1 MSRKMAAAVLAG
13 LAVAWAGTGMA
24 RAEKA
29 PHGGVLFATKDD
41 KYHAE
46 LKLKEGILYIL
57 ASNAKTP
64 VPTTAKSF
72 ILTVKGDDKV
82 KVEFVPD
89 PQKGDPEGK
98 ASRFKAAADKLP
110 KGKLDMEKVQ
120 IDGAI
125 KGKQHH
131 FELDKD

>member
-1 MSRKMAAAVLAG
+1 M
-13 LAVAWAGTGMA
+13 
-24 RAEKA
+24 
-29 PHGGVLFATKDD
+29 
-41 KYHAE
+41 
-46 LKLKEGILYIL
+46 
-57 ASNAKTP
+57 
-64 VPTTAKSF
+64 PTAAKSF
-72 ILTVKGDDKV
+72 ILTVKGDEKV

-110 KGKLDMEKVQ
+110 KGKLDFEKVQ

-125 KGKQHH
+125 KGKPHH

>member
-1 MSRKMAAAVLAG
+1 MAAVLLVG
-13 LAVAWAGTGMA
+13 LAVSGTA

-29 PHGGVLFATKDD
+29 PHGGILFATKDD
-41 KYHAE
+41 KYHVE
-46 LKLKEGILYIL
+46 LKLKEGIIYIL

-64 VPTTAKSF
+64 VPTAAKSF

-82 KVEFVPD
+82 KVQFVPD
-89 PQKGDPEGK
+89 PQKGDPEGQ

-110 KGKLDMEKVQ
+110 KGKLDLDKVQ

-125 KGKQHH
+125 KGKRHH

>member
-1 MSRKMAAAVLAG
+1 MNRKVAAAVLFG
-13 LAVAWAGTGMA
+13 LALAGARPA

-41 KYHAE
+41 KYHVE
-46 LKLKEGILYIL
+46 LKLKEGLLYVL

-64 VPTTAKSF
+64 VPTAAKSF
-72 ILTVKGDDKV
+72 ILTVKGDANV

-89 PQKGDPEGK
+89 PQKGDPKGR

-110 KGKLDMEKVQ
+110 KGKLDFDKVQ

-125 KGKQHH
+125 KDKAHH

>member
-1 MSRKMAAAVLAG
+1 MSRKISAALLLGLATAG
-13 LAVAWAGTGMA
+13 LA

-29 PHGGVLFATKDD
+29 PHGGVLFATRDD
-41 KYHAE
+41 KYHVE
-46 LKLKEGILYIL
+46 LKLKEGILYVL

-64 VPTTAKSF
+64 VPTEATHF
-72 ILTVKGDDKV
+72 ILTVKGDKGV

-89 PQKGDPEGK
+89 PQKGDPRGK

-110 KGKLDMEKVQ
+110 RGKLDLDKVQ
-120 IDGAI
+120 FDGVI
-125 KGKQHH
+125 KGKPHH